1 MKIGKNTFV
10 SLGYELT
17 VDGEQ
22 IEKVGA
28 ESPLEFIFGSGY
40 LLPQFEANIVDKKVG
55 DKFAFRLEP
64 EVAYGP
70 VVADALV
77 ELPKDIFMI
86 DGAIEEGL
94 LEIGNQL
101 PMADNQGNTMVG
113 VVKSVNDDTVTM
125 DFNHPLAG
133 KALEFKGEVLG
144 VREVTPEDI
153 LAASQMM
160 AGGGCGCGDGCD
172 CGDDCDCDENKEGC
186 GCGVC

>member
-28 ESPLEFIFGSGY
+28 ENPLEFIFGSGY
-40 LLPQFEANIVDKKVG
+40 LLPQFESNILDKTVG
-55 DKFAFRLEP
+55 DKFAFRLEA
-64 EVAYGP
+64 EVAYGA
-70 VVADALV
+70 VMADALV
-77 ELPKDIFMI
+77 DLPKDIFMI

-113 VVKSVNDDTVTM
+113 VVKSVNEDTVTM

-160 AGGGCGCGDGCD
+160 AGGGCGCGDNCD
-172 CGDDCDCDENKEGC
+172 CGDDCDCEDNKEGC